1 MPTKIESEDG
11 EISVDT
17 YCPTCGG
24 DAIPLLGRECD
35 CSLPENVVCS
45 AVIEHPNREEP
56 FRTTLTRD
64 GDLAV
69 DSLLEAALRGF
80 LKAL

>member
-1 MPTKIESEDG
+1 
-11 EISVDT
+11 
-17 YCPTCGG
+17 
-24 DAIPLLGRECD
+24 
-35 CSLPENVVCS
+35 
-45 AVIEHPNREEP
+45 VIEHPNREEP